1 MYPDRVFPTATGKV
15 NLVHDVTLDPPR
27 GTLLRPLLL
36 MALATERAQGSQ
48 WLPSQQEGPASATV
62 HPSAAAGFDDG
73 AVARLE
79 SEIAEIVVR
88 LKFDRRQRA
97 DVVLMEKGGWLSA
110 GRCANALIRGEETD
124 AGGCAVYHDTPVR
137 LLPIVPD

>member
-1 MYPDRVFPTATGKV
+1 
-15 NLVHDVTLDPPR
+15 L
-27 GTLLRPLLL
+27 
-36 MALATERAQGSQ
+36 
-48 WLPSQQEGPASATV
+48 
-62 HPSAAAGFDDG
+62 
-73 AVARLE
+73 ARLE

-110 GRCANALIRGEETD
+110 GRCANALIRAAETD

-137 LLPIVPD
+137 LLPASSV